1 MARTLDEAE
10 NLIKELQSELKKEK
24 EGRAAIEKKFND
36 LGLRGKAKLYYSL
49 NRNMSDISDMLDK
62 IKFADINL
70 NDKEDKTMERLKM
83 LWASAKPLVETLS
96 ILETSAKITG
106 DEEKDTAAKNVLEIA
121 EIRP

>member
-1 MARTLDEAE
+1 MSRTLEE
-10 NLIKELQSELKKEK
+10 SESRISELELELKKEK
-24 EGRAAIEKKFND
+24 ESRFLLEKKFND

-70 NDKEDKTMERLKM
+70 NDKDDKTMERLKM

-106 DEEKDTAAKNVLEIA
+106 NEREDTAPANILEIA
-121 EIRP
+121 ETRK